1 MSRRVPVD
9 AHAQLLRDRFHLIC
23 YISGLQDY
31 EAALKID
38 PNNEQ
43 VKEDAERLRE
53 YIQTSS
59 DYS

>member
-1 MSRRVPVD
+1 MS
-9 AHAQLLRDRFHLIC
+9 F
-23 YISGLQDY
+23 SGLQDY

-59 DYS
+59 DYT